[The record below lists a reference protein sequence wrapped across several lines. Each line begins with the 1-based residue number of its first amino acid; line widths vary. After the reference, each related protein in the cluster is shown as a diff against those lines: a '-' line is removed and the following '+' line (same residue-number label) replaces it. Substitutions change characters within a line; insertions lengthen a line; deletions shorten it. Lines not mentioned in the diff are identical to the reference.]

1 MIDAFQTIFTKCYD
15 ILQIRFSG
23 LGISFT
29 LWDVMFCT
37 IMFCFVGS
45 TLHSI
50 IFWHDERD

>member
-1 MIDAFQTIFTKCYD
+1 MIDAFQTIFTKCYE

-29 LWDVMFCT
+29 LWDVMLCT